1 MFRISEGSRG
11 PQREE
16 LYINIHTCPYT
27 NMYVYMCTYIY
38 ILSFPI
44 LICMYT
50 CIHTYTYLVYVNI
63 GVHAN
68 VNPMLWKSRS
78 S

>member
-1 MFRISEGSRG
+1 MVQISEGSRG

-16 LYINIHTCPYT
+16 LYRNIHTCPYT

-50 CIHTYTYLVYVNI
+50 GIHTYTY
-63 GVHAN
+63 
-68 VNPMLWKSRS
+68 
-78 S
+78 